1 MASLRRTSLLCPGC
15 RRLVSADE
23 PACPHC
29 GLKRPGAPWRA
40 ALGVFGPAFRQLVP
54 ELIALNIT
62 LYLLSLLLT
71 PAGIGLATSPFSFL
85 SPDGRALYRLGAT
98 GVLPIAYEG
107 RWWTLVT
114 ASFLHGGLLHLFFNM
129 AALWQL
135 GPFVQ
140 QIFGTHRFLVLY
152 VASGAAGFL
161 LSYLAGIPF
170 TIGASASLC
179 GLIGAIL
186 YYGKSRGG
194 FLGESVYRQATG
206 WIVGLVLFGLL
217 VPGINNWAHGGGLA
231 AGVLVAFA
239 LGYGERNGEPAWLAP
254 FGGVIAIGT
263 LVILVWATVRAFLP
277 DVPAPF

>member
-1 MASLRRTSLLCPGC
+1 MASPRKTSLLCPGC
-15 RRLVSADE
+15 RRLISADE

-29 GLKRPGAPWRA
+29 GLTRPGAPWRA
-40 ALGVFGPAFRQLVP
+40 ALGTFGLASRQLVP
-54 ELIALNIT
+54 GLIAVNIT

-71 PAGIGLATSPFSFL
+71 PAGIGLVPSPFSFL

-140 QIFGTHRFLVLY
+140 QIFGTHRFVVLY

-161 LSYLAGIPF
+161 LSYFAGIPF

-231 AGVLVAFA
+231 AGLLAAFA
-239 LGYGERNGEPAWLAP
+239 LGYEERNGEPAWLAP
-254 FGGVIAIGT
+254 FGGVTAIGT
-263 LVILVWATVRAFLP
+263 LVVLVWATVRAFLP

>member
-1 MASLRRTSLLCPGC
+1 MASPRKTSLLCPGC
-15 RRLVSADE
+15 RKLISADE

-29 GLKRPGAPWRA
+29 GLTRPGAPWRA
-40 ALGVFGPAFRQLVP
+40 ALGVFGLASRQLVP
-54 ELIALNIT
+54 GLIAVNIT

-71 PAGIGLATSPFSFL
+71 PAGIGLVPSPFSFL

-217 VPGINNWAHGGGLA
+217 VPGINNWAHGGGLV
-231 AGVLVAFA
+231 AGLLVAFA
-239 LGYGERNGEPAWLAP
+239 LGYEERNGEPAWLAP
-254 FGGVIAIGT
+254 FGGVTAIGT
-263 LVILVWATVRAFLP
+263 LVVLVWATVRAFLS

>member
-1 MASLRRTSLLCPGC
+1 MASPRKTSLLCPGC
-15 RRLVSADE
+15 RKLISADE

-29 GLKRPGAPWRA
+29 GLTRPGAPWRA
-40 ALGVFGPAFRQLVP
+40 ALGVFGLASRQLVP
-54 ELIALNIT
+54 GLIAVNIT

-71 PAGIGLATSPFSFL
+71 PAGIGLVPSPFSFL

-161 LSYLAGIPF
+161 LSYLASIPF

-217 VPGINNWAHGGGLA
+217 VPGINNWAHGGGLV
-231 AGVLVAFA
+231 AGLLAAFA
-239 LGYGERNGEPAWLAP
+239 LGYEERNGEPAWLAP
-254 FGGVIAIGT
+254 FGGVTAIGT
-263 LVILVWATVRAFLP
+263 LVVLVWATVRAFLS

>member
-1 MASLRRTSLLCPGC
+1 MASPRRTSLLCPGC

-40 ALGVFGPAFRQLVP
+40 ALGVFGPASRQLVP
-54 ELIALNIT
+54 GLIAINIT

-71 PAGIGLATSPFSFL
+71 PAGIGLAPSPFSFL

-107 RWWTLVT
+107 RWWTLIT

-140 QIFGTHRFLVLY
+140 QIFGTHRFVVLY

-161 LSYLAGIPF
+161 LSYFAGIPF

-231 AGVLVAFA
+231 AGLLAAFA
-239 LGYGERNGEPAWLAP
+239 LGYEERNGEPAWLAP
-254 FGGVIAIGT
+254 FGGVTAIGT
-263 LVILVWATVRAFLP
+263 LVVLVWATVRAFLP

>member
-1 MASLRRTSLLCPGC
+1 MASPRKTSLLCPGC
-15 RRLVSADE
+15 RKLISADE

-29 GLKRPGAPWRA
+29 GLTRPGAPWRA
-40 ALGVFGPAFRQLVP
+40 ALGVFGLASRQLVP
-54 ELIALNIT
+54 GLIAVNIT

-71 PAGIGLATSPFSFL
+71 PAGIGLAPSPFSFL

-152 VASGAAGFL
+152 VASGTAGFL

-170 TIGASASLC
+170 TIGASAGLC

-217 VPGINNWAHGGGLA
+217 VPGINNWAHGGGLV
-231 AGVLVAFA
+231 AGLLMAFA
-239 LGYGERNGEPAWLAP
+239 LGYKERNGEPAWLAP
-254 FGGVIAIGT
+254 FGGVTAIGT
-263 LVILVWATVRAFLP
+263 LVVLVWATVRAFLS

>member
-1 MASLRRTSLLCPGC
+1 MASPRKTSLLCPGC
-15 RRLVSADE
+15 RKLISADE

-29 GLKRPGAPWRA
+29 GLTRPGAPWRA
-40 ALGVFGPAFRQLVP
+40 ALGVFGLASRQLVP
-54 ELIALNIT
+54 GLIAVNIT

-71 PAGIGLATSPFSFL
+71 PAGIGLVPSPFSFL

-217 VPGINNWAHGGGLA
+217 VPGINNWAHGGGLV
-231 AGVLVAFA
+231 AGLLAAFA
-239 LGYGERNGEPAWLAP
+239 LGYEERNGEPAWLAP
-254 FGGVIAIGT
+254 FGGVTAIGT
-263 LVILVWATVRAFLP
+263 LVVLVWATVRAFLS

>member
-1 MASLRRTSLLCPGC
+1 MASPRKTSLLCPGC
-15 RRLVSADE
+15 RKLISADE

-29 GLKRPGAPWRA
+29 GLTRPGAPWRA
-40 ALGVFGPAFRQLVP
+40 ALGVFGLASRQLVP
-54 ELIALNIT
+54 GLIAVNIT

-71 PAGIGLATSPFSFL
+71 PAGIGLVPSPFSFL

-217 VPGINNWAHGGGLA
+217 VPGINNWAHGGGLV
-231 AGVLVAFA
+231 AGLLAAFA
-239 LGYGERNGEPAWLAP
+239 LGYEERNGEPAWLAP
-254 FGGVIAIGT
+254 FGGVTAIGT
-263 LVILVWATVRAFLP
+263 LVVLVWATVRAFLSN
-277 DVPAPF
+277 VPVPF

>member
-40 ALGVFGPAFRQLVP
+40 ALGVFGPASRQLVP
-54 ELIALNIT
+54 GLIAINIT

-71 PAGIGLATSPFSFL
+71 PAGIGLAPSPFSFL

-107 RWWTLVT
+107 RWWTLIT

-140 QIFGTHRFLVLY
+140 QIFGTHRFVVLY

-161 LSYLAGIPF
+161 LSYFAGIPF

-263 LVILVWATVRAFLP
+263 LVILVWATVRAFLS